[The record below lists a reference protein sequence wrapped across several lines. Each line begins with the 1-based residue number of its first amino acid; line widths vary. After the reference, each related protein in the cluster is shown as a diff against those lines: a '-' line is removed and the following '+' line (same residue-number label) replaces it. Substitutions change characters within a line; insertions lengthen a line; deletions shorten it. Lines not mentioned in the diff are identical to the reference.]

1 MKKHEKDRAG
11 YPKQPSQKLLG
22 RLAYLIRY
30 SPNTIIITDT
40 GGAIEYVNTV
50 FTSMTGHLAEDVIGC
65 HLDDFNLHDKQS
77 MPGFSLAAI
86 SNGDVWQG
94 EIASF
99 TKEGDPFFEQASVL
113 PITDE
118 NDRICWIAFI
128 KQNISKRKR
137 VEEELR
143 TLTQTLEEQIREH
156 KATEIELAVLN
167 RQNELILN
175 SVAEGIF
182 GVDVEGSITFVNAT
196 AEKLTG
202 FRSDD
207 VFGIPYR
214 IFFRQ
219 VREDGSPFDPLHC
232 PISVSFKDGR
242 THRSSHEV
250 FAREDGSSFPV
261 RLVSAPII
269 EDETVIGG
277 VVLFEDI
284 TEELRIQ
291 REKQKAQQQLRELTA
306 TLDERVQKRTA
317 QLNAINSDLLNTL
330 DQLQKTQAQLVQSEK
345 MASLGGLVAGVA
357 HEINTPVGIAYT
369 AATHLDKE
377 TAEVFQLYR
386 SGKMKRG
393 DLEEYLDTC
402 RESTTL
408 LQSNLNR
415 AGELIRSFKQVA
427 IDQSGEGKRT
437 FNLPNYIDEIMLSLR
452 PILKKTRHEF
462 TVICAEN
469 ISLCSYPGAFS
480 QILTNLITNSLT
492 HAYDEGEAGRIR
504 LHFRQTPDSLIL
516 EFSDDGRGI
525 AANDLPRIFEP
536 FFTTNRKKGGSGL
549 GLHIIYNIITQK
561 LQGTITCRSEPG
573 KGATFA
579 VTIPLLEITTGNS
592 HSSAISANDSSLQ
605 P

>member
-1 MKKHEKDRAG
+1 MKKHEKNNREG
-11 YPKQPSQKLLG
+11 HPRQPPQKLLG
-22 RLAYLIRY
+22 RLAYLVRY
-30 SPNTIIITDT
+30 SPNTLIITDT
-40 GGAIEYVNTV
+40 DGTIEYVNTV
-50 FTSMTGHLAEDVIGC
+50 FTSITGHQYEDVIGH

-86 SNGDVWQG
+86 RRGDVWQG
-94 EIASF
+94 EITSYTKDGTSF
-99 TKEGDPFFEQASVL
+99 YEQVSVL

-128 KQNISKRKR
+128 KQNISKTKR

-143 TLTQTLEEQIREH
+143 TLTQTLEEQIRDQ

-202 FRSDD
+202 YRSDE

-214 IFFRQ
+214 VFFQ
-219 VREDGSPFDPLHC
+219 PKSVDGVRFDPRPC
-232 PISVSFKDGR
+232 PISASFKDGM
-242 THRSSHEV
+242 THRSSQEV

-269 EDETVIGG
+269 EDETVIGA

-284 TEELRIQ
+284 TDELRIQ
-291 REKQKAQQQLRELTA
+291 REKQKAEQQLRELTA

-317 QLNAINSDLLNTL
+317 QLNAINIDLLNTL
-330 DQLQKTQAQLVQSEK
+330 NQLQKTQAQLVQSEK

-357 HEINTPVGIAYT
+357 HEINTPVGIAFT

-377 TAEVFQLYR
+377 TAEVLKLYR
-386 SGKMKRG
+386 SGKMKRS
-393 DLEEYLDTC
+393 DLDEYLDTC
-402 RESTTL
+402 RESTAL

-427 IDQSGEGKRT
+427 IDQTGEAKRT
-437 FNLPNYIDEIMLSLR
+437 FNLGEYIDEVLLSLR
-452 PILKKTRHEF
+452 PMLKKTRHAVE
-462 TVICAEN
+462 VICDEK

-480 QILTNLITNSLT
+480 QILTNLMTNSLT
-492 HAYDEGEAGRIR
+492 HAYAEGEAGRIR
-504 LHFRQTPDSLIL
+504 LFFSQTPDNLTL
-516 EFSDDGRGI
+516 DFSDDGKGI
-525 AANDLPRIFEP
+525 ATNDLPRIFEP
-536 FFTTNRKKGGSGL
+536 FFTTNRKMGGSGL

-561 LQGTITCRSEPG
+561 LNGAIICRSEPG
-573 KGATFA
+573 KGTTF
-579 VTIPLLEITTGNS
+579 VVNIPLV
-592 HSSAISANDSSLQ
+592 
-605 P
+605 